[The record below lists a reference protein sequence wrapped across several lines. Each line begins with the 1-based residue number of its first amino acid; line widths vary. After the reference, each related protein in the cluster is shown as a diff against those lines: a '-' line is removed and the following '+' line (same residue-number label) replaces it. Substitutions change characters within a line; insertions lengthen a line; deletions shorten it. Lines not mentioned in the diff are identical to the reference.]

1 MIEAA
6 LPYVIVFAAMF
17 ALDFVW
23 AYYTR
28 AIQRHAALPAALWAV
43 GIIVLGGIGQIGYV
57 NDPVLLIPAA
67 LGAFG
72 GTFAAIHW
80 SAAAKLERARNA
92 RDDFRY

>member
-1 MIEAA
+1 MIDFAV
-6 LPYVIVFAAMF
+6 PFIIVFAAMF

-28 AIQRHAALPAALWAV
+28 AIQRHAAMSAASWAV

-57 NDPVLLIPAA
+57 NDPWLLIPAS

-72 GTFAAIHW
+72 GTFVAVYWGEAARL
-80 SAAAKLERARNA
+80 KRAQDA